1 MMHRRTALRAGL
13 ALALA
18 LALAPVACGGDS
30 FAPTPADVAGTYD
43 ATSLSGTVGDQSYD
57 LLSAGSS
64 ITMTLTAAGAASG
77 QYVVTDSPLGPG
89 GSATFD
95 GTYTISGTVLRIT
108 VPGGDP
114 FVAGVDWEIGFGT
127 LRATT
132 TSPRAIAV
140 LRRR

>member
-1 MMHRRTALRAGL
+1 MTHRRTVLHAGL

-18 LALAPVACGGDS
+18 LLPAACGDG

-43 ATSLSGTVGDQSYD
+43 ATSLSGTIGDQSYD
-57 LLSAGSS
+57 LLAAGSS
-64 ITMTLTAAGAASG
+64 ITLTLTAAGAASG
-77 QYVVTDSPLGPG
+77 QYVITDSPLGPG
-89 GSATFD
+89 SGGAFD

-114 FVAGVDWEIGFGT
+114 FVSGLDWEIGFGT
-127 LRATT
+127 LRAITNN
-132 TSPRAIAV
+132 PRAIAV